1 MRQSKKQPAKKRAYV
16 KKAAKWTS
24 EDHKKA
30 IQNIDLLLTPPLNAP
45 KPGPDN
51 ELKELLQVISI
62 FDNWNSDQRSRNLK
76 YIVSRYYD
84 FM

>member
-1 MRQSKKQPAKKRAYV
+1 MPKGIKKQPAKKRAYV
-16 KKAAKWTS
+16 KKAAKWTN

-30 IQNIDLLLTPPLNAP
+30 IQNIELLNP
-45 KPGPDN
+45 KLIQQPKPDN
-51 ELKELLQVISI
+51 ELKELLQIISI

-76 YIVSRYYD
+76 YLVSRYYD

>member
-1 MRQSKKQPAKKRAYV
+1 MQKATKKTAKKRAYV
-16 KKAAKWTS
+16 KKAAKWTN

-30 IQNIDLLLTPPLNAP
+30 IQNINFLPPPLTQP
-45 KPGPDN
+45 KPDN